1 MMLIITAVLFTAG
14 LGALLALIIGAT
26 ARAFAVETDSRIE
39 TVTEMLPGVNCG
51 GCGYAGCADFAK
63 AIVEGRTLPVQCPVS
78 TSVHTARIAEYLGIT
93 AGEKEKVIA
102 VVRCGGSCA
111 VTVRSPYNGV
121 SDCRSAVLVAGGAKG
136 CDFGCVGFA
145 SCARACPFDAIEM
158 RDGLAVVHPELCIG
172 CGKCVDTCPKNLIVL
187 TPAAV
192 DVHVYCNSPEKGA
205 VKTKVCKTA
214 CIACRK
220 CVKAADNE
228 TQMTVNGFLVADNYS
243 NPPISDLV
251 EKAKCPTKAL
261 RLASKHAAGAY
272 EGVSK

>member
-1 MMLIITAVLFTAG
+1 MTIILTAVLFATG

-26 ARAFAVETDSRIE
+26 AKAFAIETDSRIE
-39 TVTEMLPGVNCG
+39 TVAEMLPGVNCG

-63 AIVEGRTLPVQCPVS
+63 AIIEGRTIPSQCPVN
-78 TSVHTARIAEYLGIT
+78 TPVNITRIAEYLGIT
-93 AGEKEKVIA
+93 AVEKEKVTA

-121 SDCRSAVLVAGGAKG
+121 GDCRSAVLVAGGAKG
-136 CDFGCVGFA
+136 CDFGCIGFA

-158 RDGLAVVHPELCIG
+158 RDGLAVVHPELCTG
-172 CGKCVDTCPKNLIVL
+172 CGKCVATCPKDLIIL
-187 TPAAV
+187 APAAV

-205 VKTKVCKTA
+205 VKLKVCKTA

-220 CVKAADNE
+220 CIKAADSEN
-228 TQMTVNGFLVADNYS
+228 QMILNGFLVATNYS
-243 NPPISDLV
+243 NPPLSDLV
-251 EKAKCPTKAL
+251 EKAKCPTTAL
-261 RLASKHAAGAY
+261 RLAPQHAAGGC